1 MLKFRFFCFFSLW
14 DEKLLS
20 NFAEKNGG
28 VMTYTEAE
36 KHIVSFD
43 WAAKYMLRD
52 KANFDILEGLITVLL
67 NEKVTIQNILESEG
81 NQTDPRDKYNR
92 VDVKAL
98 NSKGE
103 IILIE
108 IQLNR
113 EHYFIERMLYGVS
126 KVITEHMYS
135 GDGYGSIKKV
145 YSIGILYFNLGEGSD
160 YVYHGTTSF
169 RGVHT
174 NDTLRL
180 SKEELGALK
189 LKTPEDIFPEYFL
202 IRVKAFDKVAETPLE
217 EWLDYLKSSHIK
229 DDTTVPGLQE
239 AKRKLKFLMMS
250 PQERRAYERH
260 WDDVVI
266 EEDVMST
273 SREEGYYD
281 GRIDGLEEG
290 RAEGRKKGLKE
301 GLKEGRKE
309 GRKEGLKEGRKEGLK
324 EGRKEGLEEG
334 IAKGL
339 AEGKIKIAKMMKAQ
353 GLSADMI
360 ATCTDLSV
368 EEINSL

>member
-1 MLKFRFFCFFSLW
+1 
-14 DEKLLS
+14 
-20 NFAEKNGG
+20 
-28 VMTYTEAE
+28 MTYTEAE

-67 NEKVTIQNILESEG
+67 NEKVTIQNILESES

-103 IILIE
+103 IILVE

-113 EHYFIERMLYGVS
+113 EQYFIERVLYGVS
-126 KVITEHMYS
+126 KTITEHMYS

-169 RGVHT
+169 RGIHT
-174 NDTLRL
+174 NDTLKL
-180 SKEELGALK
+180 SQKELGALTI
-189 LKTPEDIFPEYFL
+189 KTSEDIFPEYFL

-217 EWLDYLKSSHIK
+217 EWLDYLKSCHIK

-239 AKRKLKFLMMS
+239 AKRKLKFLMMT

-266 EEDVMST
+266 EEDVIST

-290 RAEGRKKGLKE
+290 RAEGLE
-301 GLKEGRKE
+301 EGRAE
-309 GRKEGLKEGRKEGLK
+309 GRI
-324 EGRKEGLEEG
+324 EGLEEG
-334 IAKGL
+334 KVQGRAEGL
-339 AEGKIKIAKMMKAQ
+339 AESKIIMAKRM
-353 GLSADMI
+353 LDMGYSI
-360 ATCTDLSV
+360 KDISEVTRLSV
-368 EEINSL
+368 DEINSL